1 MFSLVIPKLAERAIQ
16 KPVELDD
23 GTIIKVNSGSARVF
37 IFSATGYNECV
48 WGFSEFL
55 ESMGEGLSAL
65 DIEIRFNEG
74 DAAREFMEFA
84 KAGSKDPPTSPDA
97 RR

>member
-37 IFSATGYNECV
+37 IFCD
-48 WGFSEFL
+48 WL
-55 ESMGEGLSAL
+55 
-65 DIEIRFNEG
+65 
-74 DAAREFMEFA
+74 
-84 KAGSKDPPTSPDA
+84 
-97 RR
+97 